1 MADTPDGNVDDRI
14 WITSRTRMISERKAL
29 RRQNYSYL
37 LLTYYSL
44 FVVVISA
51 FSEYYRNYYKLFDS
65 INISASVVVLAAS
78 LVVAGF
84 RFEAAAMVFRDCYL
98 SLQKLHGENL
108 PPEDKQMRYMD
119 ILSKFPNH
127 SDRDYYDLLVNH
139 TLLEGKK
146 LRNGSVE
153 LSFTKFMVIS
163 FLCRSAFFYSVVI
176 LLFLLPVVFLFAP
189 LLGLGIDVPK

>member
-84 RFEAAAMVFRDCYL
+84 RFEAAAMVFRDCY
-98 SLQKLHGENL
+98 
-108 PPEDKQMRYMD
+108 
-119 ILSKFPNH
+119 
-127 SDRDYYDLLVNH
+127 
-139 TLLEGKK
+139 
-146 LRNGSVE
+146 
-153 LSFTKFMVIS
+153 
-163 FLCRSAFFYSVVI
+163 
-176 LLFLLPVVFLFAP
+176 
-189 LLGLGIDVPK
+189 